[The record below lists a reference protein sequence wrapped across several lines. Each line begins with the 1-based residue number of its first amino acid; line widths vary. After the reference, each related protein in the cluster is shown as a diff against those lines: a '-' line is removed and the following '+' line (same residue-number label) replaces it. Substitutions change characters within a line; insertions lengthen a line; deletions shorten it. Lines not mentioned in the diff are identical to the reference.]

1 MNIQPVPVE
10 LVNQILPHVE
20 GFIDSALAYTD
31 DYTLEEARVFI
42 TSGAWSLIVAFD
54 EPGNFKGAAAVQ
66 YFNRPRDRVAFIIAL
81 GGRLVT
87 GEENADQLFNI
98 FRANGATCVEAGAR
112 DQILRLW
119 KRYGLEPKYHIINA
133 PL

>member
-1 MNIQPVPVE
+1 MNIQVVPVE
-10 LVNQILPHVE
+10 LVNQVLPYVE
-20 GFIDSALAYTD
+20 GHIDSALSFTD
-31 DYTLEEARVFI
+31 DYTLEEARVFLS
-42 TSGAWSLIVAFD
+42 SGAWALIVAFD
-54 EPGNFKGAAAVQ
+54 EPGNFKGAAAIQ

-87 GEENADQLFNI
+87 GKDTVEQLFNI
-98 FRANGATCVEAGAR
+98 FRENGATCVEAGAR